1 MSDRAKQLLRMSEAF
16 ESAAQVHERRLLAL
30 ERDKIAM
37 ETAIREIG
45 GALDSPHV
53 NSLPIF
59 AAALRRIAE
68 ASESIVRMDS
78 EMTAIRQKILV
89 SRFRENHSRSLCAL
103 LVAGETRSAAETEA
117 LETVGMMMCSSP
129 PQDSRA

>member
-1 MSDRAKQLLRMSEAF
+1 MQKAF
-16 ESAAQVHERRLLAL
+16 ESVGRVQESKLLAL
-30 ERDKIAM
+30 ERDKLAW
-37 ETAIREIG
+37 ETVIREIG
-45 GALDSPHV
+45 SALESPHV

-78 EMTAIRQKILV
+78 EMNAIRQKILV
-89 SRFRENHSRSLCAL
+89 SRFREKHSRGLRAL
-103 LVAGETRSAAETEA
+103 LVAGEARSAAETEA